1 LKNDTITVYENEAVP
16 IGCEEIEN
24 KTKDCRP
31 FWEMIHENE
40 ETETFIKENKG
51 GKYFGLERDPPCLTI
66 LNAAM
71 SDSGYYCCCIEYS
84 TSNGRKIARSEKAHL
99 IIEKSMHIL

>member
-1 LKNDTITVYENEAVP
+1 MKNDTITVYENEAVP

-31 FWEMIHENE
+31 FWAMIHENG
-40 ETETFIKENKG
+40 ETETLIEENKG

-66 LNAAM
+66 LNAQM
-71 SDSGYYCCCIEYS
+71 SDSGYYCCCIKYS
-84 TSNGRKIARSEKAHL
+84 TSNGGKIARSEKAHL
-99 IIEKSMHIL
+99 IIEKSRHIL